1 MKQDGFD
8 TAVMPSSRSAR
19 RKEVGILSV
28 VPLYLLATVPL
39 MLAIFGVITLA
50 IWAR

>member
-19 RKEVGILSV
+19 RKERRMLGG
-28 VPLYLLATVPL
+28 VPLYLLIAVLLT
-39 MLAIFGVITLA
+39 LAIFGVSILGTLA
-50 IWAR
+50 R